1 MPNAEIIE
9 LLNFQ
14 QCADLYGNSQRVCS
28 GRRNGQPFLFL
39 SSSFDTP
46 AAKVECPA
54 PELGSQ
60 SRLFVN
66 LNPIERE
73 TWRKILNAES
83 IASIADEEGVSRAAV
98 YNRILGSSRGRGG
111 MIRKNFWVLLWWEM
125 RQRIMAGV
133 R

>member
-1 MPNAEIIE
+1 MPNAETIE
-9 LLNFQ
+9 FQ
-14 QCADLYGNSQRVCS
+14 KCADLYGNSQHVCS

-39 SSSFDTP
+39 CGSFDVPT
-46 AAKVECPA
+46 ATLEHQT
-54 PELGSQ
+54 PELDSQ

-66 LNPIERE
+66 LNPTERE

-83 IASIADEEGVSRAAV
+83 IAGIAEDEGVSRAAI
-98 YNRILGSSRGRGG
+98 YSRILGSSRGRGG

-125 RQRIMAGV
+125 RQRIMAGA